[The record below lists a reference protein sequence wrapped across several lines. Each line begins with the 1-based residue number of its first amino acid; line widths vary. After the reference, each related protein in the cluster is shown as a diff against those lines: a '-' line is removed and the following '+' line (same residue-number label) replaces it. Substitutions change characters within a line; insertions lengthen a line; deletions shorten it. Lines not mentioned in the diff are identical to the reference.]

1 MRTVNKLSA
10 IILCLAAALCA
21 AYPAAAQKSPVASR
35 VVEAVDETRTTRT
48 PGNVHPLA
56 RAEFDR
62 GAVAASQPMT
72 RMLVLLQR
80 SPEQETALQQLMD
93 AQQTKGST
101 SYHTWMTP
109 EQFGAQFGP
118 SDADVQ
124 AVTDWLTRQGFQI
137 AKVSAGRTT
146 IEFSGTVAQVRS
158 AFQTEIHK
166 YSANGTEFIAN
177 TSDPSIPAALAP
189 VVRGIVALHNF
200 PKQSHVRNNG
210 QYLRIN
216 ATGELKPLFTFGNP
230 ANYALAPDDFNI
242 IYNVKPAGMD
252 GSGQKIAIVGQSN
265 INTQDICDFRALF
278 ALTPSCPA
286 YVADLNN
293 GPLQIKLNGPDPG
306 ILGPSSTNDEGESDL
321 DVEWAGA
328 IAPKA
333 TIIFVATQSTST
345 NPAQITAGIDLSA
358 LYIVDNNLAPVLSE
372 SYGSC
377 EESNLTS
384 GNQFYNQLWEQAAA
398 QGITVVISS
407 GDNGSAGCD
416 NSNVETAATLGL
428 AVSGIS
434 STPFNVSVGGTD
446 FNPTAVPVTPPNQYW
461 SATNGATQGSA
472 IKYIPETPWNAS
484 TCATNYPTV
493 CGSVNASGGD
503 LTAGSGGP
511 SNCTVSNGT
520 SCSGGYTK
528 PPFQT
533 GAAFG
538 SVLTAATTRVQPDI
552 SFFASNGINGVSY
565 IVCQAD
571 SVPQNGASCA
581 LGTPFTDFGLVGGT
595 SGPTPAFA
603 AIIALVNQKT
613 GQRQGNAN
621 YVLYGLAALD
631 PNYANGS
638 CNSATPPLSTCV
650 FNDVVQAQNASGVQW
665 NNSVACVAGKPNCS
679 NTGSGF
685 GVLISGSSA
694 AYVAGQGY
702 DFATGLG
709 SINVTNL
716 LNKWSTFSRS
726 ATTTALSAASG
737 GTPSGQNFSVKVT
750 ITPSSATGD
759 VSLIATTSSGATSG
773 FGPFT
778 LSGGTVTAQTNLL
791 PPGTTSIVANYAG
804 DATHAASFGSIAYTV
819 SGTAGT
825 TTAQTQIYYTSFSS
839 TGVPS
844 TPTTS
849 SQNIPYGSPYVLQIA
864 VTNKANGAT
873 CGFNYPTTKP
883 TFPCP
888 TGTITLTDNGTP
900 LNDFPNAGT
909 PNATNVAKLNN
920 FGIAEDQPIQ
930 LSATIGT
937 TTPGVHKLVA
947 TYSGD
952 LNYAAGPGSNTLQ
965 ITITKG
971 ATATGV
977 LSQGSGNTFSFQ
989 ATIATQSNGDGPT
1002 GTVTFSN
1009 GGTSIGTAA
1018 CTAGSTAVSGGSNS
1032 TGFNGTTI
1040 GTGYCVVQLTNVN
1053 IASLYPPPTNQPKLP
1068 IGPFVLLALALSL
1081 ALALT
1086 QWMPENRRRAYAYA
1100 SLIAFAL
1107 LATAI
1112 AGCGGGSGGG
1122 GGGGGKTRT
1131 ISVVYPGD
1139 SNYATSTGSTTVTIP

>member
-1 MRTVNKLSA
+1 MRTANKLSA
-10 IILCLAAALCA
+10 IILCLAAALSA
-21 AYPAAAQKSPVASR
+21 AHPAAAQKSQAASR
-35 VVEAVDETRTTRT
+35 VVEAVDETRSVRT
-48 PGNVHPLA
+48 PGNVHPYA
-56 RAEFDR
+56 RPEFDR

-72 RMLVLLQR
+72 RMLLLLQR

-93 AQQTKGST
+93 AQQTKGSANF
-101 SYHTWMTP
+101 HAWMTP
-109 EQFGAQFGP
+109 EQFGVQFGP

-146 IEFSGTVAQVRS
+146 IEFSGTAAQVRS
-158 AFQTEIHK
+158 AFQTDIHK
-166 YSANGTEFIAN
+166 FSANGTEFIAN
-177 TSDPSIPAALAP
+177 TTDPSIPAALAP
-189 VVRGIVALHNF
+189 VVKGIVALHSF
-200 PKQSHVRNNG
+200 PKQSHIRNNG
-210 QYLRIN
+210 QYRRIN
-216 ATGELKPLFTFGNP
+216 ATGELKPLFTYGNP
-230 ANYALAPDDFNI
+230 ANYALAPDDFNT
-242 IYNVKPAGMD
+242 IYNVKAAGLD
-252 GSGQKIAIVGQSN
+252 GTGQKIAIVGQSN
-265 INTQDICDFRALF
+265 INIQDVRDFRTLF
-278 ALTPSCPA
+278 GLPA
-286 YVADLNN
+286 ND
-293 GPLQIKLNGPDPG
+293 PQIVLNGPDPG
-306 ILGPSSTNDEGESDL
+306 LVGPSTTNDEGESDL

-328 IAPKA
+328 IAPQA
-333 TIIFVATQSTST
+333 TIIFVATQSTQT

-358 LYIVDNNLAPVLSE
+358 LYIVDNNLAPVMSE
-372 SYGSC
+372 SYGNC

-416 NSNVETAATLGL
+416 NSSTETAATLGL
-428 AVSGIS
+428 AVSGLS
-434 STPFNVSVGGTD
+434 STPFNISVGGTD
-446 FNPTAVPVTPPNQYW
+446 FNPTAIPTVPPNAYW

-484 TCATNYPTV
+484 TCATNYPTI
-493 CGSVNASGGD
+493 CSSVNANGGD
-503 LTAGSGGP
+503 LTAGSGGL
-511 SNCTVSNGT
+511 SNCTVSNGS

-538 SVLTAATTRVQPDI
+538 SVLNAATTRAQPDI

-571 SVPQNGASCA
+571 NSPQNGASCA

-595 SGPTPAFA
+595 SAPTPSFA
-603 AIIALVNQKT
+603 AIMALVNQKT

-631 PNYANGS
+631 ANYANGS

-665 NNSVACVAGKPNCS
+665 NNSVACVAGNPNCS

-709 SINVTNL
+709 SINVSNL
-716 LNKWSTFSRS
+716 LNKWSSFSRS

-750 ITPSSATGD
+750 VTPSAASGD

-791 PPGTTSIVANYAG
+791 PPNTTSITANYAG
-804 DATHAASFGSIAYTV
+804 DATHAASSGSIPYAV

-825 TTAQTQIYYTSFSS
+825 TTAQTQVYYASF
-839 TGVPS
+839 TAGALNP
-844 TPTTS
+844 PTTS

-864 VTNKANGAT
+864 VTNAANGAT
-873 CGFNYPTTKP
+873 CGFNYPNAKP

-888 TGTITLTDNGTP
+888 TGTITLTDNGTA

-930 LSATIGT
+930 LSATVGT
-937 TTPGVHKLVA
+937 TTPGVHKIVA

-952 LNYAAGPGSNTLQ
+952 ANYAAGAGSNTLQ

-971 ATATGV
+971 ATATT
-977 LSQGSGNTFSFQ
+977 LASQGSGNTFSFQ
-989 ATIATQSNGDGPT
+989 ATISTQSNGLGPT
-1002 GTVTFSN
+1002 GTVNFNN
-1009 GGTSIGTAA
+1009 GSIILGTAP
-1018 CTAGSTAVSGGSNS
+1018 CTAGTTAVSGANNT
-1032 TGFNGTTI
+1032 TGVNGTNI

-1053 IASLYPPPTNQPKLP
+1053 VASLYPPPTNQPKLP
-1068 IGPFVLLALALSL
+1068 IGPFVLLALALAL

-1086 QWMPENRRRAYAYA
+1086 RWMPENRRRAYAYA

-1112 AGCGGGSGGG
+1112 AGCGGSGG

-1131 ISVVYPGD
+1131 INVVYPGD
-1139 SNYATSTGSTTVTIP
+1139 SNYASSTGSTTVTIP